1 MTTKVRLQQ
10 NQKCVRYYQMS
21 RNPVN
26 TIPIENFLQKAKVAT
41 KTQQRELK
49 LDSKEFKDLSD
60 SIAMLMTRLVELQDK
75 RLQQPE
81 DVSVDIKMDGGN
93 F

>member
-1 MTTKVRLQQ
+1 
-10 NQKCVRYYQMS
+10 MS

-26 TIPIENFLQKAKVAT
+26 ILPVENFLQKARIAG

-49 LDSKEFKDLSD
+49 LDAKEYKDLAD
-60 SIAMLMTRLVELQDK
+60 SIAVLLARLVELQDK
-75 RLQQPE
+75 RLQQPQE
-81 DVSVDIKMDGGN
+81 VNVDVQMDGGN

>member
-1 MTTKVRLQQ
+1 
-10 NQKCVRYYQMS
+10 MS

-26 TIPIENFLQKAKVAT
+26 TLPIENFLQKSKVAT

-49 LDSKEFKDLSD
+49 LDSKEYKDLAD
-60 SIAMLMTRLVELQDK
+60 SLAMLLARLVELQDT
-75 RLQQPE
+75 RLQQPQE
-81 DVSVDIKMDGGN
+81 QNVSVEMDGGN

>member
-1 MTTKVRLQQ
+1 
-10 NQKCVRYYQMS
+10 MS

-26 TIPIENFLQKAKVAT
+26 TIPIENFLQAAKIAG

-49 LDSKEFKDLSD
+49 LDAKQYKDLAD
-60 SIAMLMTRLVELQDK
+60 SISMVLARLVELQDT
-75 RLQQPE
+75 RLQQPQE
-81 DVSVDIKMDGGN
+81 VSVDVQMDGGN

>member
-1 MTTKVRLQQ
+1 
-10 NQKCVRYYQMS
+10 MS

-26 TIPIENFLQKAKVAT
+26 TIPIENFLQAAKIAG

-49 LDSKEFKDLSD
+49 LDAKQYKDLAD
-60 SIAMLMTRLVELQDK
+60 SISIVLARLVELQDT
-75 RLQQPE
+75 RLQQPQE
-81 DVSVDIKMDGGN
+81 VNVDVQMDGGN

>member
-1 MTTKVRLQQ
+1 
-10 NQKCVRYYQMS
+10 MS

-26 TIPIENFLQKAKVAT
+26 TLPIENFLQKSKVAT

-49 LDSKEFKDLSD
+49 LDSKEYKDLAD
-60 SIAMLMTRLVELQDK
+60 SLAMLLARLVELQDT
-75 RLQQPE
+75 RLQKPQE
-81 DVSVDIKMDGGN
+81 QNVSVEMDGGN

>member
-1 MTTKVRLQQ
+1 
-10 NQKCVRYYQMS
+10 MS

-26 TIPIENFLQKAKVAT
+26 TLPIENFLQKSKVAT

-49 LDSKEFKDLSD
+49 LDSKEHKDLAD
-60 SIAMLMTRLVELQDK
+60 SIAMLLARLVELQDT
-75 RLQQPE
+75 RLQQPQE
-81 DVSVDIKMDGGN
+81 QNVSVEMDGGN

>member
-1 MTTKVRLQQ
+1 MITKARLQQ

-26 TIPIENFLQKAKVAT
+26 TIPIENFLQKAKIAT

-49 LDSKEFKDLSD
+49 LDSKEYKDLSD
-60 SIAMLMTRLVELQDK
+60 SIAILMTRLVELQDK
-75 RLQQPE
+75 RLQQPQ